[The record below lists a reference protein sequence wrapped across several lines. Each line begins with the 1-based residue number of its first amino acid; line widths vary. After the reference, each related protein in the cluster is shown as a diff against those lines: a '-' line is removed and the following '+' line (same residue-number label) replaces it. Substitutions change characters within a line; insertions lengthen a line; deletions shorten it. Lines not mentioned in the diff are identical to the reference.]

1 MSECKVCKE
10 QFHYCSSCSLD
21 PEHPRTYGFCSWNC
35 MMEDKDAEIA
45 SLKAENA
52 ELKKRLAKFEADRM
66 PFEQQTC
73 GRRK

>member
-1 MSECKVCKE
+1 MI
-10 QFHYCSSCSLD
+10 HTT
-21 PEHPRTYGFCSWNC
+21 RGFRPDQ
-35 MMEDKDAEIA
+35 DKDAEIA